1 MRESTLHTDSITASD
16 ATQST
21 VIRSPRRATS
31 RRMTLNMGPQ
41 HPSTHGVL
49 RIVLELDGETILKAV
64 PDIGF
69 LHTGIEKECEV
80 KTWQQVVTLTDRV
93 DYLSN
98 LSNNLVYALAVEKL
112 IGDIEIP
119 PKAQWMRVML
129 AEFQRLNSHL
139 VWLGTHA
146 LDIGAMTVF
155 FYCFREREDILRIF
169 EMFSGQRMMTS
180 YIRIGGLAL
189 EPPRG
194 WQQVV
199 GKFINGFPSKVDE
212 YEDLLNSNPIW
223 KRRTQGVGFV
233 PLEDLL
239 DLGVTGPM
247 IRAAGMKWDVRKRR
261 AVFELRSV
269 RFRDP
274 ASHTE
279 NDVYAR
285 YRVRLEEMR
294 QSARIIKQALEGMPE
309 GAWQADAPKIVLPER
324 EKMKTQMEALIYH
337 FKIVTE
343 GFRVPAG
350 EAYQAVESP
359 RGEIGYYVVSNG
371 TSKPYRVFMRT
382 PSFGNLQALPALLEG
397 RLLADSIAVAR
408 QHGLRF
414 GRRGS
419 LMTFSPELEAR
430 FAKLLESYPP
440 GRTRSAVVPMLLYA
454 QDEVGPHFERADRRS
469 SAALPGDAAAG
480 GRSGGL
486 LFDAPS
492 QAAGQVSRAGLHQY
506 QLPAARRRRTVR
518 ARFEDARH
526 RPQGSDAGR
535 AVFARRSGVHGRVL
549 LGAGHS
555 DQLRLPSSCDAG
567 EETGSKA

>member
-1 MRESTLHTDSITASD
+1 MREGTLHTGTISAADAELTAGAEQEITG
-16 ATQST
+16 
-21 VIRSPRRATS
+21 

-49 RIVLELDGETILKAV
+49 RVVLELDGETILTAI

-93 DYLSN
+93 DYLAN

-112 IGDIEIP
+112 LQIEIP
-119 PKAQWMRVML
+119 PRAQWVRVMMTEL
-129 AEFQRLNSHL
+129 SRLNSHL

-194 WQQVV
+194 WQNAV
-199 GKFINGFPSKVDE
+199 GKFIRAFPSKVDE
-212 YEDLLNSNPIW
+212 YEELLDTNPIW
-223 KRRTQGVGFV
+223 TRRTQGVGIA

-247 IRAAGMKWDVRKRR
+247 IRAAGVKWDIRKSEPYSGYDQFDFDIPTR
-261 AVFELRSV
+261 
-269 RFRDP
+269 
-274 ASHTE
+274 TE

-285 YRVRLEEMR
+285 YRVRLGEMR
-294 QSARIIKQALEGMPE
+294 QSARIITQALEGMPE

-350 EAYQAVESP
+350 EVYQAVESP
-359 RGEIGYYVVSNG
+359 RGEIGYYIVSDG
-371 TSKPYRVFMRT
+371 TSKPYRIFMRT
-382 PSFGNLQALPALLEG
+382 PSFGNLQALPALLQG
-397 RLLADSIAVAR
+397 RLLADSIAA
-408 QHGLRF
+408 L
-414 GRRGS
+414 GS
-419 LMTFSPELEAR
+419 MDFVL
-430 FAKLLESYPP
+430 
-440 GRTRSAVVPMLLYA
+440 GDV
-454 QDEVGPHFERADRRS
+454 DR
-469 SAALPGDAAAG
+469 
-480 GRSGGL
+480 
-486 LFDAPS
+486 
-492 QAAGQVSRAGLHQY
+492 
-506 QLPAARRRRTVR
+506 
-518 ARFEDARH
+518 
-526 RPQGSDAGR
+526 
-535 AVFARRSGVHGRVL
+535 
-549 LGAGHS
+549 
-555 DQLRLPSSCDAG
+555 
-567 EETGSKA
+567 

>member
-1 MRESTLHTDSITASD
+1 MRELTEHTDTMTAGVGE
-16 ATQST
+16 A
-21 VIRSPRRATS
+21 VIDQAPSSA

-49 RIVLELDGETILKAV
+49 RIVLELDGETIISAV
-64 PDIGF
+64 PDVGF

-93 DYLSN
+93 DYLAN

-119 PKAQWMRVML
+119 PKAQWMRVMM
-129 AEFQRLNSHL
+129 AELSRLNSHL

-199 GKFINGFPSKVDE
+199 GKFINAFPSKVDE
-212 YEDLLNSNPIW
+212 YENLLNSNPIW
-223 KRRTQGVGFV
+223 KQRTQGVGFA

-247 IRAAGMKWDVRKRR
+247 IRAAGVKWDVRKDEPYSSYDQFD
-261 AVFELRSV
+261 FEIPV
-269 RFRDP
+269 YK
-274 ASHTE
+274 E
-279 NDVYAR
+279 NDVFAR
-285 YRVRLEEMR
+285 YRVRLEELR

-350 EAYQAVESP
+350 EVYQSVESP

-371 TSKPYRVFMRT
+371 TSKPHRVFMRT
-382 PSFGNLQALPALLEG
+382 PSFGNLQALPVLLEG
-397 RLLADSIAVAR
+397 HLIADSIAS
-408 QHGLRF
+408 L
-414 GRRGS
+414 GS
-419 LMTFSPELEAR
+419 MDFVL
-430 FAKLLESYPP
+430 
-440 GRTRSAVVPMLLYA
+440 GDV
-454 QDEVGPHFERADRRS
+454 DR
-469 SAALPGDAAAG
+469 
-480 GRSGGL
+480 
-486 LFDAPS
+486 
-492 QAAGQVSRAGLHQY
+492 
-506 QLPAARRRRTVR
+506 
-518 ARFEDARH
+518 
-526 RPQGSDAGR
+526 
-535 AVFARRSGVHGRVL
+535 
-549 LGAGHS
+549 
-555 DQLRLPSSCDAG
+555 
-567 EETGSKA
+567 